1 MAFNILSIRLLKFR
15 PEIWN
20 QVGRKIVYLVR
31 DDARN
36 GIFQNADGKPTK
48 GTYNKQYAE
57 LKANRFKRKTFEQGR
72 GKNRKRIVGTKLGKN
87 KRDEGFVYTNKNKML
102 KSKAYGSGWRVK
114 NSDVSKVNMELT
126 GATLDSFKAIEP
138 SNNSITMTFG
148 ADHEMKI
155 IGNANA
161 PLGRQLVGLNDKNI
175 EVIKKILIKGLKENL
190 SGMTN
195 EEVNI
200 LVKL

>member
-102 KSKAYGSGWRVK
+102 KSKTYGSGWRVK

-126 GATLDSFKAIEP
+126 GDTLQSFKQVEAT
-138 SNNSITMTFG
+138 NNSITMSFDRTH
-148 ADHEMKI
+148 ADKI
-155 IGNANA
+155 IGNASTK
-161 PLGRQLVGLNDKNI
+161 LGRQLVGLNDKNI